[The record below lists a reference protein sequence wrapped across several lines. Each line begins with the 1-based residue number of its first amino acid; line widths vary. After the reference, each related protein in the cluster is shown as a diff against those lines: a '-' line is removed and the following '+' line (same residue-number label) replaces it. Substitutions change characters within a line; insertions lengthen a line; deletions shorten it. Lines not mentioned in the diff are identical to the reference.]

1 VNAMGKV
8 SGFFVSMGKASGFF
22 VALGILAGSVVLA
35 ILLVSLAPEP
45 ESREL
50 PPQMPFVLTGAAT
63 ASPGAITVFGSGTVR
78 PAQEVDI
85 SPQVGGRIESV
96 NLALVSGG
104 RVEAGQTLFQIEQAD
119 YRYRVEVAMADV
131 AARRVALLEARQ
143 QAEIAAEEYGSFS
156 RRQSGAAPV
165 EPSPLTL
172 RQPQL
177 QAAEAAFARAEAELA
192 QARLDLS
199 RTAVAA
205 PFDGY
210 VRTESVAAGQIV
222 APGQILG
229 SLFAAAAAEVPVALP
244 DGDAA
249 LIPALWTL
257 GAGRGPQPAAARV
270 IAEYGGRRF
279 AWSGHV
285 DRPEASVDAQTRTV
299 DIVIRVPEPFVP
311 GSPLDGPAAGGN
323 PPLLIGGFVDVEIEG
338 IAMADVY
345 RIPRAALQAGN
356 EVWVVDG
363 GAVGIV
369 PVRVLQRD
377 DDQAYVSG
385 ALADGQSVITGGLQ
399 FAVEGMRVLTGA
411 GPLQ

>member
-1 VNAMGKV
+1 MV
-8 SGFFVSMGKASGFF
+8 KARGFF
-22 VALGILAGSVVLA
+22 VAAGILAGAVALA
-35 ILLVSLAPEP
+35 MLLVALAPEP
-45 ESREL
+45 ESQEL

-78 PAQEVDI
+78 PAREVDI
-85 SPQVGGRIESV
+85 SPQVGGRVENV
-96 NLALVSGG
+96 NPALVSGG

-131 AARRVALLEARQ
+131 AARRVALLEARG
-143 QAEIAAEEYGSFS
+143 QAEIAAEEYSSFS
-156 RRQSGAAPV
+156 RRQSDAAPA
-165 EPSPLTL
+165 EPNPLTL

-177 QAAEAAFARAEAELA
+177 QAAEAALARAEAELA
-192 QARLDLS
+192 QVRLDLS

-210 VRTESVAAGQIV
+210 VRAESVAVGQIV

-229 SLFAAAAAEVPVALP
+229 SLFAADAAEIPVALP
-244 DGDAA
+244 DADAA

-257 GAGRGPQPAAARV
+257 DAVGGSQPAAARV
-270 IAEYGGRRF
+270 IAEYGDQRF

-285 DRPEASVDAQTRTV
+285 DRAEASVDAQTRTV
-299 DIVIRVPEPFVP
+299 DVVIRVPDPFAP

-338 IAMADVY
+338 VAVADLY
-345 RIPRAALQAGN
+345 RIPRAALQADN
-356 EVWVVDG
+356 EVWVVND

-369 PVRVLQRD
+369 PVRVLQRAD
-377 DDQAYVSG
+377 NAAYVAG
-385 ALADGQSVITGGLQ
+385 ALADGQPVITGGLQ
-399 FAVEGMRVLTGA
+399 FAIEGMSVLSGA
-411 GPLQ
+411 ELRR

>member
-1 VNAMGKV
+1 MGKV
-8 SGFFVSMGKASGFF
+8 KGIF
-22 VALGILAGSVVLA
+22 VAVGILAGAVVLA
-35 ILLVSLAPEP
+35 VLLVALAPEP

-78 PAQEVDI
+78 PAREVDI
-85 SPQVGGRIESV
+85 SPQVGGRVEDVSP
-96 NLALVSGG
+96 ALVSGG
-104 RVEAGQTLFQIEQAD
+104 RVEAGQTLLQIEQAD

-131 AARRVALLEARQ
+131 AARRVALLEARE
-143 QAEIAAEEYGSFS
+143 QAEIAAQEYDSFS
-156 RRQSGAAPV
+156 RRQSDVAPA

-177 QAAEAAFARAEAELA
+177 QAAEAALARTEAELA

-199 RTAVAA
+199 RTAVTA

-210 VRTESVAAGQIV
+210 VRSESADVGQIV

-229 SLFAAAAAEVPVALP
+229 SLFAADAAEIPVALP

-249 LIPALWTL
+249 LIPALWSL
-257 GAGRGPQPAAARV
+257 GAVGESQPASARV
-270 IAEYGGRRF
+270 IAEYGGQRF
-279 AWSGHV
+279 AWNGYV
-285 DRPEASVDAQTRTV
+285 DRAEASVDAQTRTV
-299 DIVIRVPEPFVP
+299 DVVVRVPEPFAP

-323 PPLLIGGFVDVEIEG
+323 PPLLMGGFVDVEIEG

-345 RIPRAALQAGN
+345 RIPRTALQADD
-356 EVWVVDG
+356 EVWLVND

-369 PVRVLQRD
+369 SVSVLQRTD
-377 DDQAYVSG
+377 DAAYVAG
-385 ALADGQSVITGGLQ
+385 ALADGQPVITGGLQ
-399 FAVEGMRVLTGA
+399 FAIEGMRVISGTE
-411 GPLQ
+411 PLQ

>member
-1 VNAMGKV
+1 MGKV
-8 SGFFVSMGKASGFF
+8 SGVF
-22 VALGILAGSVVLA
+22 VAMGILAASVVLA
-35 ILLVSLAPEP
+35 MLLVSLAPEP

-50 PPQMPFVLTGAAT
+50 PPQMPYVLTGAAA
-63 ASPGAITVFGSGTVR
+63 ASPGAISVFGSGTVR
-78 PAQEVDI
+78 PAREVDI
-85 SPQVGGRIESV
+85 SPQVGGRVENV
-96 NLALVSGG
+96 NPALVSGG
-104 RVEAGQTLFQIEQAD
+104 RVAAGQTLFQIEQED

-131 AARRVALLEARQ
+131 AARRVALLEARE

-156 RRQSGAAPV
+156 RRQSGAVPA
-165 EPSPLTL
+165 EPSPLAL

-177 QAAEAAFARAEAELA
+177 QAAEAALARAEAELA

-210 VRTESVAAGQIV
+210 VRAESVAAGQIV

-229 SLFAAAAAEVPVALP
+229 SLFAADAAEVPVALP

-249 LIPALWTL
+249 LIPALWSL
-257 GAGRGPQPAAARV
+257 GVAGGAAGESQAAAARV

-285 DRPEASVDAQTRTV
+285 DRAEASVDAQTRTV
-299 DIVIRVPEPFVP
+299 DVVIRVPEPFVP

-356 EVWVVDG
+356 EVWVVDD

-369 PVRVLQRD
+369 PVRVLQRAD
-377 DDQAYVSG
+377 DAAYVSG
-385 ALADGQSVITGGLQ
+385 ALADGQPVITGGLQ
-399 FAVEGMRVLTGA
+399 FAVEGMRVLSGA

>member
-1 VNAMGKV
+1 MGKI
-8 SGFFVSMGKASGFF
+8 SEFLAAKGKVGGFF
-22 VALGILAGSVVLA
+22 VAMGILAGSVVLA

-50 PPQMPFVLTGAAT
+50 PPQVPFVLTGAAT
-63 ASPGAITVFGSGTVR
+63 ASPGAIGVFGSGTVR
-78 PAQEVDI
+78 PAREVDI

-96 NLALVSGG
+96 DPALVSGG
-104 RVEAGQTLFQIEQAD
+104 RVAAGQTLFQIEQAD
-119 YRYRVEVAMADV
+119 YRYRVEVAIADV
-131 AARRVALLEARQ
+131 AARRVALLEARE

-156 RRQSGAAPV
+156 RRQSGAAPAQ
-165 EPSPLTL
+165 PSPLTL

-192 QARLDLS
+192 RARLDLA

-210 VRTESVAAGQIV
+210 VRRESVAVGRIV

-229 SLFAAAAAEVPVALP
+229 SLFAADAAEVPVALP

-249 LIPALWTL
+249 LIPALWSL
-257 GAGRGPQPAAARV
+257 GAGGGQPAAARV

-285 DRPEASVDAQTRTV
+285 DRAEASVDAQTRTV
-299 DIVIRVPEPFVP
+299 DVVVRVPDPFVP

-356 EVWVVDG
+356 EVWVVDD

-369 PVRVLQRD
+369 PVRVLQRAD
-377 DDQAYVSG
+377 DAAYVSG
-385 ALADGQSVITGGLQ
+385 ALADGQAVITGGLQ
-399 FAVEGMRVLTGA
+399 FAVSGMRVLAGA